1 MSISIF
7 DKYCYAFQ
15 PLYKQSKK
23 MINVWKNKVAEF
35 AKEENIKVY
44 VENALN
50 EVADKVTICGNVI

>member
-1 MSISIF
+1 
-7 DKYCYAFQ
+7 
-15 PLYKQSKK
+15 